1 VQVIGLFCFGW
12 EGGNRVILVC
22 EARRN
27 FSAALIEKEIM
38 AFL

>member
-1 VQVIGLFCFGW
+1 LFWVGG
-12 EGGNRVILVC
+12 GGNRVILVC